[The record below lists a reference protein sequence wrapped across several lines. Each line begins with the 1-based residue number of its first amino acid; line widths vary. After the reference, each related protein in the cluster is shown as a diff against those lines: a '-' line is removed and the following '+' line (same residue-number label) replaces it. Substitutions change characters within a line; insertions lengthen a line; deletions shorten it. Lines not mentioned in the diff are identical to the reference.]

1 MFLRNIRKR
10 ILMIDRFGE
19 ILNIVAVF
27 QYFLFS
33 VFLLSRGRT
42 KGPGNRLLAGFLLSK
57 TVCIIDILIS
67 DHGRFFYDRF
77 PQAFFVFWP
86 FAMLYMPLLYLYSL
100 SMTRKNWRMK
110 PVHVLMTLPFLV
122 ILALATVKYH
132 VYDAESKRRL
142 LTAGMF
148 SPAFWNAYTFAYYAQ
163 VFGYLGA
170 SLVVLKKFTSGLKE
184 YYSSIERINLSWLK
198 TVLYGFLGVYG
209 IVFLGDVNRIL
220 TGRTSGALGLALNAS
235 FLAFVTVLIF
245 KGLKQPDVP
254 GGIEEKPKPR
264 GLSLDTAVRKRY
276 AERLKEVMGR
286 EKPYLLPSITL
297 DQLAEKMSV
306 PPRHLSYLINT
317 DMNQNFFD
325 LINSYRIE
333 EAKSIL
339 RERAEK
345 RRTVLE
351 VLYEVGFN
359 SKSVFNT
366 AFKKHTGVT
375 PKEFKK
381 LNTA

>member
-1 MFLRNIRKR
+1 MVNRL
-10 ILMIDRFGE
+10 GE
-19 ILNIVAVF
+19 ILNILAAF
-27 QYFLFS
+27 QFILFS
-33 VFLLSRGRT
+33 AFLLSRKKKNGLS
-42 KGPGNRLLAGFLLSK
+42 NRLLAGFLLAK
-57 TVCIIDILIS
+57 TVCIGDILINY
-67 DHGRFFYDRF
+67 HWPFFNARF
-77 PQAFFVFWP
+77 PHAFFIAWP
-86 FAMLYMPLLYLYSL
+86 FTLLYMPLLFLYAKSAAYG
-100 SMTRKNWRMK
+100 NWRLR
-110 PVHVLMTLPFLV
+110 PAHALLLV
-122 ILALATVKYH
+122 PCLSLLVLATVKYH

-142 LTAGMF
+142 LTAGLF
-148 SPAFWNAYTFAYYAQ
+148 NPGFWNAYTAVYFAQ

-198 TVLYGFLGVYG
+198 TVLIGFLGVYG
-209 IVFLGDVNRIL
+209 IVFLGDVHRIL
-220 TGRTSGALGLALNAS
+220 TGRYSGALDLAMNAAFLS
-235 FLAFVTVLIF
+235 FATALIF
-245 KGLKQPDVP
+245 KGLKQPDGF
-254 GGIEEKPKPR
+254 GGLDEKPKVK
-264 GLSLDTAVRKRY
+264 GQFLDTAVQKQYTEKLR
-276 AERLKEVMGR
+276 EVMR
-286 EKPYLLPSITL
+286 HEKPYLLPSITL

-306 PPRHLSYLINT
+306 PPRHLSCLINT
-317 DMNQNFFD
+317 ALNQNFFD

-339 RERAEK
+339 KEKAEK

-381 LNTA
+381 LNTV